1 MTMTKIGVG
10 IITMIAVVGGAV
22 PLALGGD
29 KESLTSR
36 LAHTNSPQSSPP
48 LLAVATT
55 SQDFHVEGV
64 LEYDHVETG
73 NVLHVLASRAFTV
86 DVAGFRWRIGSSAVG
101 PAVSPDEERLYKEL
115 TNSFDGIYSLTV
127 YDGAKLRQANPAASS
142 WDAQNVELVTH
153 TVEVVSGDVP
163 FLDYSF
169 ATVPWL
175 AYASSYFFQTNQERR
190 VKNFL
195 SMNRLL
201 FENKDVTVPVEVHYT
216 STAPRLPD
224 HIKFMNEGF
233 YYVPD
238 QHGSVTTH
246 PLRPPF
252 DRGFEETDYTVEQF
266 TTLLNITVPRVFT
279 IKYYATKPGAVSP
292 DDRRLVS
299 LIRGKIN
306 TLTVPSVWPASKSE
320 GLARGATRHDESAGW
335 VFYVTDR
342 RLGSPGHPLTYF
354 TTGPVYQ
361 LGDPQLNKE
370 GLKAM
375 FKRNTR

>member
-1 MTMTKIGVG
+1 M
-10 IITMIAVVGGAV
+10 ITMIAVAGGAV
-22 PLALGGD
+22 PLAIEGD
-29 KESLTSR
+29 KESLTSS
-36 LAHTNSPQSSPP
+36 LAHTNGPQSPPP
-48 LLAVATT
+48 LLAAAAT
-55 SQDFHVEGV
+55 SQSFHVEGV
-64 LEYDHVETG
+64 LEYDHVEAG
-73 NVLHVLASRAFTV
+73 NVLRPLASRAFTV
-86 DVAGFRWRIGSSAVG
+86 DVAGCRWRIRSSAAG
-101 PAVSPDEERLYKEL
+101 PAADPAAEILYKEL

-127 YDGAKLRQANPAASS
+127 FDGAKLRQANPAASS

-163 FLDYSF
+163 CFEQSF

-175 AYASSYFFQTNQERR
+175 AYASSWFFQTNQERR
-190 VKNFL
+190 VQNFL
-195 SMNRLL
+195 AMNSFL
-201 FENKDVTVPVEVHYT
+201 FKSKDVTVPVEVHYT

-233 YYVPD
+233 YYVPEED
-238 QHGSVTTH
+238 GSVTKH

-252 DRGFEETDYTVEQF
+252 DRGFEETDYIVEQF
-266 TTLLNITVPRVFT
+266 TTLSNITVPKVFE
-279 IKYYATKPGAVSP
+279 IKYYSTKAGAVSP
-292 DDRRLVS
+292 EDRRLLG
-299 LIRGKIN
+299 LIRGKIR
-306 TLTVPSVWPASKSE
+306 TLTTPSLWPASKSE

>member
-1 MTMTKIGVG
+1 MTMTKIRVG
-10 IITMIAVVGGAV
+10 IITMIAVAGGTV
-22 PLALGGD
+22 PLAVGGD
-29 KESLTSR
+29 NESLTR
-36 LAHTNSPQSSPP
+36 HLAHTNGPQSSPP
-48 LLAVATT
+48 LLAAAAT
-55 SQDFHVEGV
+55 SQAFHVEGV
-64 LEYDHVETG
+64 LEYDHVEAG
-73 NVLHVLASRAFTV
+73 NVLCLLASRAFTV
-86 DVAGFRWRIGSSAVG
+86 DVAGCRWRIGSSAVG
-101 PAVSPDEERLYKEL
+101 PAVNPDDERLYKEL

-127 YDGAKLRQANPAASS
+127 FDGAKLRQANPAASS

-153 TVEVVSGDVP
+153 SVEVVSGDVP

-175 AYASSYFFQTNQERR
+175 AYASSWFFQTNQERR
-190 VKNFL
+190 VKSFL
-195 SMNRLL
+195 TMNRLL
-201 FENKDVTVPVEVHYT
+201 FESKDVTVPVEVHYT

-238 QHGSVTTH
+238 HYGSVTTH
-246 PLRPPF
+246 SLRPPF
-252 DRGFEETDYTVEQF
+252 DRGFEETDYTVEHF
-266 TTLLNITVPRVFT
+266 TTLSNITVPKVFT
-279 IKYYATKPGAVSP
+279 NKYYATKPGAVSP

-299 LIRGKIN
+299 LIRGRIT

-320 GLARGATRHDESAGW
+320 GLVRGATRHEESAGW